1 MRLELFVAVFGHVW
15 IGHKQINEVQNR
27 IRSISD
33 TRWECWIQW
42 PCDQRLSD
50 VHVQDFTRFCRVRSL
65 WSTGLTYPIHNHF
78 CYIVYSSLTV
88 EDEVRQISRLI
99 ACFIFR
105 VDYGNDLEKY
115 LNFYMEARGAFIR
128 LDYVQSA
135 LVQVRHNFS
144 SHHNKYTGP
153 YSYRRGLN
161 FPIA

>member
-1 MRLELFVAVFGHVW
+1 MRLELFVTVFGYVW
-15 IGHKQINEVQNR
+15 IGHKQIDEVQDR
-27 IRSISD
+27 IGSISG

-42 PCDQRLSD
+42 PRNQRLFD
-50 VHVQDFTRFCRVRSL
+50 VHVQDFTWFCRVRS
-65 WSTGLTYPIHNHF
+65 SRLTYPIHNHF

-135 LVQVRHNFS
+135 LVQVRHHSFP
-144 SHHNKYTGP
+144 HHNKYTGP
-153 YSYRRGLN
+153 YSCRRSFN
-161 FPIA
+161 FPIT

>member
-1 MRLELFVAVFGHVW
+1 MFLELFIAILGHVW
-15 IGHKQINEVQNR
+15 IGYEQICNMQDCVG
-27 IRSISD
+27 SISD
-33 TRWECWIQW
+33 ARWECRFQR

-50 VHVQDFTRFCRVRSL
+50 VHVQDLTWFCRVCSS
-65 WSTGLTYPIHNHF
+65 WTTANIFNF
-78 CYIVYSSLTV
+78 KITFVIIIIFSSLTV

-135 LVQVRHNFS
+135 LVQV
-144 SHHNKYTGP
+144 K
-153 YSYRRGLN
+153 
-161 FPIA
+161 